1 MEAHN
6 QEVLFSLL
14 LITALAALVP
24 LLATRLQRL
33 RVPIVVG
40 EIIVGIAIGK
50 SGFHLVA
57 ADSEI
62 IQFLA
67 WFGFIFL
74 MFLSGL
80 ELDFGAL
87 TPASEG
93 DAPFWKRP
101 LVLAVSSFT
110 ITLALGMMFGLGM
123 QRLGITDA
131 PVLMGLVLST
141 TSLGVVMPILKEK
154 KLVTSSY
161 GQTILVSALLAD
173 FITLFLLS
181 IDVAFIVK
189 GVTLDVLLIFVLLLV
204 VAVFLRVGKFLLTV
218 PRLGQILQELA
229 ETTAQIQV
237 RGSFALMV
245 ALAALASVLGVEVIL
260 GAFLAGALVS
270 VLSDR
275 NNPVLREKLD
285 AIGFGFF
292 IPIFFIMVGVNLDL
306 RSLLA
311 SPEHLLLL
319 PELLLAAFVIKFG
332 AGLVFKL
339 AFGWRETLAAGALL
353 SARLSLIIAAS
364 AIALDLHLI
373 SEAVNTA
380 IILVAIISVTVSPIL
395 FDHLL
400 PQRKQKRRRQGAI
413 IVSSRELALALAKQ
427 LAKTMPV
434 TVVTRRDFR
443 PVDLPSPHIKLVH
456 GDARD
461 PEVLKAA
468 GVDETANFICLSVR
482 PEFNEKVCKMV
493 LQDFGVENV
502 ITWQRE
508 EGRRLDDLERLGV
521 RVIYPGLATLM
532 ALEGSVL
539 FPESYDLISHQAED
553 MEMRQARL
561 RNRRYFNK
569 PLRSIRLPGDALVV
583 GVRRRD
589 ERIAPHGETILRADD
604 VLLLV
609 GAPVFM
615 QEAISILQEEGSE
628 AGAAG
633 NF

>member
-24 LLATRLQRL
+24 LLATRLQRF

-40 EIIVGIAIGK
+40 EIIVGIIIGK

-57 ADSEI
+57 VDSEI

-87 TPASEG
+87 MPVAGEEQ
-93 DAPFWKRP
+93 PFWKRP
-101 LVLAVSSFT
+101 LVLATSSFA
-110 ITLALGMMFGLGM
+110 ITLTLGMSIGFGM
-123 QRLGITDA
+123 KQLGITDA
-131 PVLMGLVLST
+131 AVLMGLILST

-181 IDVAFIVK
+181 IDVALIVK
-189 GVTLDVLLIFVLLLV
+189 GITLDVLLIFVLLLV
-204 VAVFLRVGKFLLTV
+204 VAVFLRVGKFLLTIPGLEQV
-218 PRLGQILQELA
+218 LRELA
-229 ETTAQIQV
+229 ETTAQIRV

-270 VLSDR
+270 ILSDR

-306 RSLLA
+306 KSLLE
-311 SPEHLLLL
+311 SPENLLLL

-332 AGLVFKL
+332 AGLVFRL

-364 AIALDLHLI
+364 AIALDLNLI
-373 SEAVNTA
+373 TEAVNTA

-395 FDHLL
+395 FDYLL
-400 PQRKQKRRRQGAI
+400 PGRDKKNVRKGAI

-434 TVVTRRDFR
+434 TVVTRRSFR
-443 PVDLPSPHIKLVH
+443 PADLPDPNIKLVH

-468 GVDETANFICLSVR
+468 GVDEAANFICLSTR
-482 PEFNEKVCKMV
+482 SDFNEKVCKMA

-502 ITWQRE
+502 VTWQRE
-508 EGRRLDDLERLGV
+508 EGHRMDGLEHMGV
-521 RVIYPGLATLM
+521 KVIYPGLATLM

-539 FPESYDLISHQAED
+539 FPESYDIISHRTED

-561 RNRRYFNK
+561 RNRLYFNK
-569 PLRSIRLPGDALVV
+569 PLRNIRLPGDVLVV
-583 GVRRRD
+583 GIRRGS
-589 ERIAPHGETILRADD
+589 ERIVPHGETILRPGD

-609 GAPVFM
+609 GSPAFL
-615 QEAISILQEEGSE
+615 QDALSILQEEGL
-628 AGAAG
+628 
-633 NF
+633 